1 VETTVDLVEQYPDD
15 HVWDP
20 YLRNCPCRDVLDL
33 IANKWTALVI
43 GALAER
49 PHRFGELRRRVE
61 GISQKVL
68 TQNLRN
74 LERDGLVTRTVYPT
88 TPPSVEYGL
97 SELGTDLGPYLVS
110 LADWSR
116 DKFAHVRRARVA
128 YDERASAPL
137 VPVSQ
142 T

>member
-1 VETTVDLVEQYPDD
+1 METTVELVEQYPDD

-20 YLRNCPCRDVLDL
+20 YLRSCPCRDVLDL

-68 TQNLRN
+68 TQNLRA
-74 LERDGLVTRTVYPT
+74 LERDGLITRTVYPT

-97 SELGTDLGPYLVS
+97 SDLGADLGPCLVS

-116 DKFAHVRRARVA
+116 DKFEHVRRARAA

-137 VPVSQ
+137 APVAQ